1 MKHLSL
7 TARMSL
13 MFMSAVIAVLT
24 VAGLSFNML
33 SQHHFKML
41 DRQALVEKLESAK
54 HILNNARGEA
64 SLSEELPQ
72 LRALLGAHQDLAAT
86 ILASDGSVLFSD
98 PRAVEVPE
106 RFRRE
111 NEQSMWE
118 WQNGQHMY
126 RGMTAQISVADQA
139 EPLTALLILDVT
151 NHTHFFDTLQR
162 WFWIGLVISAL
173 FSAALGWVVAR
184 SGLRPL
190 RQVTHVASGMSA
202 RSLQERI
209 PLEPVPWEL
218 QQLVLSFNA
227 MLARLEDAFVRL
239 SNFSADIAHELR
251 TPVSNL
257 MTHTEV
263 VLSKKRDINA
273 YEDNL
278 YSNLEDLKRMSRMI
292 DDMLF
297 LAKADNGLIVPEQTA
312 IELADVAAKLTEY
325 YRLLAEERDIRLSV
339 TGTGQVRGDRLM
351 LDRAISNLLSNALR
365 YTPEGKTISLR
376 IRQTADT
383 TSLSIE
389 NPGGTIAPEH
399 LEKLFDRFYRVDP
412 ARREGSPSNAG
423 LGLAITRSIIE
434 AHKGRIWCTSV
445 EGLTGFHIELPRFS
459 PP

>member
-33 SQHHFKML
+33 SQHHFKMQ
-41 DRQALVEKLESAK
+41 DRQALVEKLESTK
-54 HILNNARGEA
+54 HLLNNARGEA

-86 ILASDGSVLFSD
+86 ILASDDTVLFSD

-106 RFRRE
+106 RFRRA
-111 NEQSMWE
+111 NEQNMWE

-126 RGMTAQISVADQA
+126 RGMTAQISVADQP

-162 WFWIGLVISAL
+162 WFWIGLIISAL
-173 FSAALGWVVAR
+173 VSAALGWVVAR
-184 SGLRPL
+184 SGLKPL
-190 RQVTHVASGMSA
+190 RQVTRVASGMSA

-209 PLEPVPWEL
+209 PLEPVPQEL

-227 MLARLEDAFVRL
+227 MLARLEEAFIRL

-263 VLSKKRDINA
+263 VLSHKRDITA
-273 YEDNL
+273 YEENL
-278 YSNLEDLKRMSRMI
+278 YSNLEELKRMSRMI

-297 LAKADNGLIVPEQTA
+297 LAKADNGLIIPEQA
-312 IELADVAAKLTEY
+312 RIELADVV
-325 YRLLAEERDIRLSV
+325 EERGIELSL
-339 TGTGQVRGDRLM
+339 TGTGQAQGDRLM
-351 LDRAISNLLSNALR
+351 LDRALSNLLSNALR
-365 YTPEGKTISLR
+365 YTPAGKTISVL
-376 IRQTADT
+376 IRQAADST
-383 TSLSIE
+383 TFSIE
-389 NPGGTIAPEH
+389 NPGDTISSEH

-434 AHKGRIWCTSV
+434 AHKGRIWCTSAA
-445 EGLTGFHIELPRFS
+445 GLTGFHIELPHSR
-459 PP
+459 

>member
-41 DRQALVEKLESAK
+41 DRQALEEKIESAK
-54 HILNNARGEA
+54 QILKNARGEV
-64 SLSEELPQ
+64 SLTEELPQ

-86 ILASDGSVLFSD
+86 ILSSDGAVLFSE
-98 PRAVEVPE
+98 PRAVEIP
-106 RFRRE
+106 RSFRRA

-118 WQNGQHMY
+118 WQNGLHMY
-126 RGMTAQISVADQA
+126 RGMTAKISVAEQP
-139 EPLTALLILDVT
+139 EPLTVLLILDVT

-162 WFWIGLVISAL
+162 WFWIGLTLSAL
-173 FSAALGWVVAR
+173 VSAALGWAVAR
-184 SGLRPL
+184 NGLSPL
-190 RQVTHVASGMSA
+190 RQVTQVATSISA

-209 PLEPVPWEL
+209 PLEPVPQEL
-218 QQLVLSFNA
+218 QQLVLSINA
-227 MLARLEDAFVRL
+227 MLARLENSFVRL

-251 TPVSNL
+251 TPLSNL

-263 VLSKKRDINA
+263 VLSQKRNIEA
-273 YEDNL
+273 YEENL
-278 YSNLEDLKRMSRMI
+278 YANLDDLKRMSRMI

-297 LAKADNGLIVPEQTA
+297 LAKADNGLIVPEQTD
-312 IELADVAAKLTEY
+312 IELADVADKLTEY

-339 TGTGQVRGDRLM
+339 TGTGRVRGDRLM

-434 AHKGRIWCTSV
+434 AHKGRIWCTSAA
-445 EGLTGFHIELPRFS
+445 GLTGFHIVLPHPS
-459 PP
+459 

>member
-162 WFWIGLVISAL
+162 WFWVGLIISAL
-173 FSAALGWVVAR
+173 VSAALGWVVAR

-190 RQVTHVASGMSA
+190 RQVTRVATAMSA

-209 PLEPVPWEL
+209 PLEPVPLEL

-227 MLARLEDAFVRL
+227 MLARLEEAFIRL

-251 TPVSNL
+251 TPLSNL

-263 VLSKKRDINA
+263 VLSHKRDITA
-273 YEDNL
+273 YEENL
-278 YSNLEDLKRMSRMI
+278 YSNLEELKRMSRMI

-297 LAKADNGLIVPEQTA
+297 LAKADNGLITPEKTS
-312 IELADVAAKLTEY
+312 IELADVVAKLFDY
-325 YRLLAEERDIRLSV
+325 YHLLAEEHDIRLSV
-339 TGTGQVRGDRLM
+339 AGTGRVLGDRLM
-351 LDRAISNLLSNALR
+351 LDRVISNLLSNALR
-365 YTPEGKTISLR
+365 YTPKGKTISVL
-376 IRQTADT
+376 IRQTGD
-383 TSLSIE
+383 SIILSVE
-389 NPGGTIAPEH
+389 NPGDTI
-399 LEKLFDRFYRVDP
+399 
-412 ARREGSPSNAG
+412 SS
-423 LGLAITRSIIE
+423 
-434 AHKGRIWCTSV
+434 
-445 EGLTGFHIELPRFS
+445 
-459 PP
+459 

>member
-41 DRQALVEKLESAK
+41 DRQALVEKLECAK

-106 RFRRE
+106 RFRRA

-126 RGMTAQISVADQA
+126 RGMTEQISVADQA

-162 WFWIGLVISAL
+162 WFWIGLVISTL

-273 YEDNL
+273 YEENL

-297 LAKADNGLIVPEQTA
+297 LAKADNGLIVPEQSD

-339 TGTGQVRGDRLM
+339 TGTGRVRGDRLM

-412 ARREGSPSNAG
+412 ARREGGPSNAG

-445 EGLTGFHIELPRFS
+445 EGLTGFHIELPRLS
-459 PP
+459 PS

>member
-126 RGMTAQISVADQA
+126 RGMTEQISVADQA

-273 YEDNL
+273 YEENL

-297 LAKADNGLIVPEQTA
+297 LAKADNGLIVPEQSD

-339 TGTGQVRGDRLM
+339 TGTGRVRGDRLM

-412 ARREGSPSNAG
+412 ARREGGPSNAG

-445 EGLTGFHIELPRFS
+445 EGLTGFHIELPRLS
-459 PP
+459 PS

>member
-1 MKHLSL
+1 MNMKHLSL

-86 ILASDGSVLFSD
+86 ILASDGSVLFSA

-173 FSAALGWVVAR
+173 FSATLGWVVAR

-209 PLEPVPWEL
+209 PLEPVPREL

-273 YEDNL
+273 YEENL

-297 LAKADNGLIVPEQTA
+297 LAKADNGLIIPEQA
-312 IELADVAAKLTEY
+312 RIELADVVFKLFDY
-325 YRLLAEERDIRLSV
+325 YHLLAEEHGIELSL
-339 TGTGQVRGDRLM
+339 TGT
-351 LDRAISNLLSNALR
+351 LR
-365 YTPEGKTISLR
+365 YTPVGHTISVL
-376 IRQTADT
+376 IRETADST
-383 TSLSIE
+383 TFSIE
-389 NPGGTIAPEH
+389 NPGDTISSEH

-434 AHKGRIWCTSV
+434 AHKGRIWCTSAA
-445 EGLTGFHIELPRFS
+445 GLTGFHIELPHSR
-459 PP
+459 